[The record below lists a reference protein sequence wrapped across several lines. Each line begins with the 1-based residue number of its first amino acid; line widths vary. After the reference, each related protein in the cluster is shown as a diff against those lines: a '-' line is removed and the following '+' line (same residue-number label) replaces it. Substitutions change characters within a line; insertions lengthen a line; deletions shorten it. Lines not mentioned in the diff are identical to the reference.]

1 MRLRATQ
8 LRPGRLSFTVAVCA
22 LGVWCSAVPIS
33 GKALAV
39 EGLESPVISAGAD
52 FTEVTFPAPRLHGL
66 FLHSGDKVWR
76 LYAVGD
82 VIMHP
87 ESSSRALVVE
97 RVDANGMEL
106 HETPSGQ
113 RRSLQPGNLVPGYP
127 GLIYLR
133 SVLLEQV
140 EYRLKVVTRVTQGDP
155 ILLSLAGPRAVLEK
169 QISPVEPGSQEVES
183 ERTDSSGEWTS
194 RSDWTSIGLDQIAEL
209 AVEEI
214 DENNYEVHG
223 AMVMPMVEQVAH
235 WVPQVMPN
243 VGWSFS
249 TPSQTLPV
257 TSKMVDGT
265 LSGRGFT
272 VTRPR
277 VARALGIH
285 VGDTVTTVNGRAVSN
300 PWNAWSEVQELI
312 HKSRDIDKVHI
323 ELVREGRV
331 MTKTVRIR

>member
-8 LRPGRLSFTVAVCA
+8 LRPGRLSCTVAVVA
-22 LGVWCSAVPIS
+22 LCVWCGAVPIS
-33 GKALAV
+33 GQALAV
-39 EGLESPVISAGAD
+39 EVLESPVISAGAD
-52 FTEVTFPAPRLHGL
+52 FTAVTFPAPK
-66 FLHSGDKVWR
+66 LHSLFFHAGDKVWR

-106 HETPSGQ
+106 HDTPSGQ
-113 RRSLQPGNLVPGYP
+113 RRSLQPGTLVPGYP

-140 EYRLKVVTRVTQGDP
+140 EYRFKVVTRVTQADP
-155 ILLSLAGPRAVLEK
+155 ILLSLAGPRAVVEK
-169 QISPVEPGSQEVES
+169 QISPVGPGGQEVGS

-194 RSDWTSIGLDQIAEL
+194 RSDWTSIGLDKIAEL

-223 AMVMPMVEQVAH
+223 ALVMPVVEQVAR
-235 WVPQVMPN
+235 WMPQVMPN

-257 TSKMVDGT
+257 ASKMIDGT

-285 VGDTVTTVNGRAVSN
+285 VGDTITTVNRRPVSN
-300 PWNAWSEVQELI
+300 PWNAWSQVQKLI
-312 HKSRDIDKVHI
+312 TKSRDIDTVYI